1 MSGAAGCL
9 KAELH
14 QICATKMALLNM
26 TDFFNLDFV
35 SAWRKNPGMAR
46 VALEHATKLF
56 RGPDGRTIRAV
67 DDVSFTIEAGEILV
81 LVGPSGC
88 GKTTTLRL
96 IAGLESLTQGAVS
109 LDDRVVN
116 DVSPQDR
123 NVAMVFQHHALF
135 PHLTAAG
142 NMAFGLKLRGSPEAE
157 TARRVGDM
165 AELLG
170 LRECLNRKPAE
181 LSGGERQRVA
191 LGRALVRKPQ
201 ILLLDEP
208 LSNLDLPLRRELR
221 RELLRLHRE
230 LALTILH
237 VTHDQTEA
245 LALGQRVAVMNR
257 GVIEQLDTPEAL
269 KARPASPFVAAFL
282 DSSPV

>member
-1 MSGAAGCL
+1 
-9 KAELH
+9 
-14 QICATKMALLNM
+14 MAH
-26 TDFFNLDFV
+26 
-35 SAWRKNPGMAR
+35 
-46 VALEHATKLF
+46 VALEHATKIF
-56 RGPDGRTIRAV
+56 RGPDGGMIRAV
-67 DDVSFTIEAGEILV
+67 DDASLMIETGEILV

-96 IAGLESLTQGAVS
+96 IAGLESLTQGAIF
-109 LDDRVVN
+109 LN
-116 DVSPQDR
+116 GQMATHIAPKDR
-123 NVAMVFQHHALF
+123 NVALVFQHHALF

-142 NMAFGLKLRGSPEAE
+142 NMAFGLKLRGTPRQD
-157 TARRVGDM
+157 TVRRVGEM

-170 LRECLNRKPAE
+170 LGECLNRKPAE

-191 LGRALVRKPQ
+191 LGRALVRQPQ

-257 GVIEQLDTPEAL
+257 GVIEQIGTPEEL

-282 DSSPV
+282 DSSPI

>member
-1 MSGAAGCL
+1 
-9 KAELH
+9 
-14 QICATKMALLNM
+14 
-26 TDFFNLDFV
+26 
-35 SAWRKNPGMAR
+35 MAR
-46 VALEHATKLF
+46 VALEHATKIF
-56 RGPDGRTIRAV
+56 GGPDGRTIRAV
-67 DDVSFTIEAGEILV
+67 DDASFAIETGEILA

-96 IAGLESLTQGAVS
+96 IAGLESLTRGDVS
-109 LDDRVVN
+109 LDGRVVN
-116 DVSPQDR
+116 HVSPKDR

-135 PHLTAAG
+135 PHLTAG
-142 NMAFGLKLRGSPEAE
+142 ENIAFGLKLRGTPKVEM
-157 TARRVGDM
+157 TRRVGEM

-170 LRECLNRKPAE
+170 LGESLHQKPAE

-245 LALGQRVAVMNR
+245 LALGQHVAVMNR
-257 GVIEQLDTPEAL
+257 GVIEQIGTPEEL
-269 KARPASPFVAAFL
+269 KARPVSPFVAAFL
-282 DSSPV
+282 DPSPL